1 MVEQDAPSVA
11 RPSKPRSPNHPAFSL
26 PKALEKIELFM
37 AKARMSPVPPHVAC
51 DYMKVKAT
59 SSSGMRWQAALQEFG
74 LLMAEGRG
82 KDKTLKAT
90 EIARILVK
98 HPDKSSEEFR
108 QALRNAALA
117 PSIHQRVWALRAED
131 GHLPPDESLRW
142 TLCGQEWGFS
152 EYAVDAFIAQFR
164 ETIAFS
170 ALTEEPVP
178 SETDADEDPPEDD
191 PPKPPKPTGGKAG
204 GQPWKTAV
212 TDSQASKDIPIPLQS
227 GGTAVLHLPYLLDEQ
242 DYEWMRTL
250 LDGLKRSMLARS
262 APQPPQPEPSEDGP

>member
-1 MVEQDAPSVA
+1 
-11 RPSKPRSPNHPAFSL
+11 
-26 PKALEKIELFM
+26 
-37 AKARMSPVPPHVAC
+37 
-51 DYMKVKAT
+51 MKVKAT

-204 GQPWKTAV
+204 GQVAE
-212 TDSQASKDIPIPLQS
+212 A
-227 GGTAVLHLPYLLDEQ
+227 GRG
-242 DYEWMRTL
+242 
-250 LDGLKRSMLARS
+250 
-262 APQPPQPEPSEDGP
+262 